1 MTGHEMAQLICCA
14 IMAVG
19 MVIMM
24 VISWKN

>member
-1 MTGHEMAQLICCA
+1 MTGHEMAELICSV